1 MAIVR
6 ALLVA
11 ALLVLLAGP
20 AAASPNTDG
29 RLIDQQ
35 LTSGR
40 QLRRAGQVLVGL
52 GCVAALLAT
61 VIGPMALEIGHPTQA
76 VGRYEPP
83 LGAPMGVA
91 ALTAGAFAAAAIG
104 TGIPLFAEGD
114 ARRARARLLIDA
126 TRLRITR

>member
-1 MAIVR
+1 MAIMR
-6 ALLVA
+6 ALVVA
-11 ALLVLLAGP
+11 ALLMVLAGP
-20 AAASPNTDG
+20 AAASPNADG

-61 VIGPMALEIGHPTQA
+61 VIGPMALEIGQPVHA
-76 VGRYEPP
+76 GGRYEPP

-114 ARRARARLLIDA
+114 ARQARARVLIDA
-126 TRLRITR
+126 TRLRVTW